1 MRPRNRNRS
10 YEDSN
15 LPVVAAVSQANP
27 TFKINAKHCSHGAAC
42 PCFRKQ
48 PRRSAATGRGGYSGL
63 AIIAVVLF
71 SVIGARGQERRA
83 APTPQTAGEPVA
95 TTFEVIVTGSNI
107 PTAEEVGPN
116 PVDTYRP
123 ADIEKL
129 GIRNATDLTT
139 FLPQEAGG
147 TTNLN
152 ISNGGDGTVQF
163 NVRGLLAKETLVLV
177 DGKRVAF
184 GSLNGVGF
192 GSGVDINLIPFPMI
206 DHVDIL
212 KDGASAVYGSD
223 AVAGVVNFFLIHK
236 FRGLEIGGSYGNT
249 NMGASNDMG
258 EWEAWIKA
266 GTGNDKTD
274 IVVIADFWERT
285 GGLFSRDRDLSSNA
299 FQIPWGGGEFRN
311 ERFPGHIGRIPGF
324 RLIPSMFFGPGG
336 TPLPGVNTPLPHSA
350 PNAATSPFYK
360 IPFIPGVGIPR
371 GPGVINPNAYPGAP
385 GIIGPHAI
393 QHFPQTG
400 TDYKGG
406 GDYFF
411 LNFAAFTPALPPAD
425 RQSFYGSFM
434 RDVCDKYLT
443 VFADFKYVRSFF
455 DASLAAVPFLPDPFK
470 IPGTNIGLSLF
481 FGGVSVPIQNPFNPF
496 TVADATIPG
505 FFPDGSGLPVTTGVQ
520 FRGINDTGP
529 RHEKFT
535 YYDYLFDVGL
545 RGQLGEFGDYFK
557 TWNWELGFRYSRNE
571 GQNLSVGEVSAP
583 GLREALLDTDP
594 ATAFDPF
601 LNFNAHNTKA
611 ARQRVYVTLHNS
623 GEYELP
629 IGYATVNGDLFNL
642 PAGPVSFA
650 LGSEYDAPRWTRD
663 RDALNTT
670 FESIGST
677 NGGSAR
683 VNRDVWSIYQ
693 EVRVPI
699 TSPTWNFPGFYSFE
713 VDFAERE
720 EWYSQNTSAVLPS
733 GAFPFQPATHS
744 QYNAQKPKVS
754 VRWQPLD
761 PKYIGALTLR
771 GSYTEAFHAP
781 ALSEISPASTEGVDT
796 IAFDPLTNQSYGFE
810 NRIIG
815 NPNLK
820 PEVAYEWSYGI
831 VYSPKWLKGLTLSA
845 DWWHIDM
852 RSIASLLGTQFTI
865 DLNNPDLVIRG
876 PPVIPGEPGPII
888 LVIDPNENLTG
899 AIFEGLDYEAIY
911 ILDSSIFGH
920 GDFGRLTAT
929 VNGTWLSRAELQIL
943 PDTKR
948 FGIAGEFIPP
958 GFTLTSS
965 LPWNRANFSLFYDG
979 PNDTWMQGLDVG
991 AVVHYTG
998 QYEDDN
1004 LNLTTDFSTFAKPQ
1018 TPRSGPKPW
1027 RARKV
1032 REWVTLDLLT
1042 SYTFNLAPPG
1052 LSEVPGFAKDGGK
1065 NVKMKDGKEKNV
1077 MPVSTAEH
1085 NPCGWRAWLNNTTIT
1100 LGMQNVFDEDPPFVN
1115 SAFENGYDES
1125 LATIKGRF
1133 WYVQLKKRF

>member
-1 MRPRNRNRS
+1 VGI
-10 YEDSN
+10 
-15 LPVVAAVSQANP
+15 LLL
-27 TFKINAKHCSHGAAC
+27 
-42 PCFRKQ
+42 
-48 PRRSAATGRGGYSGL
+48 L
-63 AIIAVVLF
+63 ASISF
-71 SVIGARGQERRA
+71 GQETVSTSRDADQR
-83 APTPQTAGEPVA
+83 VA
-95 TTFEVIVTGSNI
+95 IVAEVIVTGSNI

-147 TTNLN
+147 TVNLN
-152 ISNGGDGTVQF
+152 IGNGGDGTVQF
-163 NVRGLLAKETLVLV
+163 NVRGLLAKETLVLI

-223 AVAGVVNFFLIHK
+223 AVAGVINFFLVHK

-249 NMGASNDMG
+249 NLGASNDMG

-266 GTGNDKTD
+266 GTGDDKTD
-274 IVVIADFWERT
+274 VVVIADFWERT

-299 FQIPWGGGEFRN
+299 FQIPWGGGDNRSGP
-311 ERFPGHIGRIPGF
+311 FPGKIGGILGF
-324 RLIPSMFFGPGG
+324 RLVPSMFFGPGG

-360 IPFIPGVGIPR
+360 IPGFPFQVLAGLPV
-371 GPGVINPNAYPGAP
+371 VNPNAYPGAP
-385 GIIGPHAI
+385 GIIGPNAI

-406 GDYFF
+406 GDYWFY
-411 LNFAAFTPALPPAD
+411 NFAAVTPALPPAD

-455 DASLAAVPFLPDPFK
+455 DASLSAVPFIPDPF
-470 IPGTNIGLSLF
+470 GLSAVF
-481 FGGVSVPIQNPFNPF
+481 TGISVPISNPFNPF
-496 TVADATIPG
+496 TVADNTVVVNGVGI
-505 FFPDGSGLPVTTGVQ
+505 PVTTGIN
-520 FRGINDTGP
+520 FRGITDTGP

-545 RGQLGEFGDYFK
+545 RGEMGEFGDYFK

-571 GQNLSVGEVSAP
+571 GQNLSVGEVSGP
-583 GLREALLDTDP
+583 GLRDALLDTDP

-601 LNFNAHNTKA
+601 LNFSAHNTKA
-611 ARQRVYVTLHNS
+611 AKARVYVNLHNS

-629 IGYATVNGDLFNL
+629 IGYTTINGDLFNL

-650 LGSEYDAPRWTRD
+650 LGGEYDAPRWTRD

-677 NGGSAR
+677 NGESAR

-693 EVRVPI
+693 EVRVPF

-761 PKYIGALTLR
+761 PKYIGAFTFR

-781 ALSEISPASTEGVDT
+781 ALSEISPASTEGV
-796 IAFDPLTNQSYGFE
+796 AAFVFDPLLNESYFTGTRF
-810 NRIIG
+810 IG

-820 PEVAYEWSYGI
+820 PEVAYEWSYGL
-831 VYSPKWLKGLTLSA
+831 VYSPKWIKGLTLSA

-865 DLNNPDLVIRG
+865 DNNIPGLVIRG
-876 PPVIPGEPGPII
+876 PSTIPGRPGPIT

-920 GDFGRLTAT
+920 GDFGRLTFT
-929 VNGTWLSRAELQIL
+929 VNATWLSRAELQIL

-948 FGIAGEFIPP
+948 FGIAGEVIPP
-958 GFTLTSS
+958 GFTLTGS

-979 PNDTWMQGLDVG
+979 PADTWMQGLDIG

-1004 LNLTTDFSTFAKPQ
+1004 LDLTTDFSTFAKPQ

-1032 REWVTLDLLT
+1032 REWTTLDLIA
-1042 SYTFNLAPPG
+1042 SYTFNLPPLAPA
-1052 LSEVPGFAKDGGK
+1052 EVPGFAKDGGK
-1065 NVKMKDGKEKNV
+1065 NINMKDNKEKSM
-1077 MPVSTAEH
+1077 MPVSTAEY
-1085 NPCGWRAWLNNTTIT
+1085 NPCGWRTWLNNTTLT
-1100 LGMQNVFDEDPPFVN
+1100 LGMQNVFDEDPPFVW
-1115 SAFENGYDES
+1115 AGGGGENGYDES